1 MDLDTMV
8 ILLIGFI
15 ILCFTIYKIIN
26 RILEHIEILKGARK
40 PEDDFS
46 NFKVSIGGSDEEE

>member
-8 ILLIGFI
+8 ILLIGLT

-26 RILEHIEILKGARK
+26 RILEHIEILKGVRK
-40 PEDDFS
+40 PEEDSS
-46 NFKVSIGGSDEEE
+46 NFKISIGSSDEEE

>member
-8 ILLIGFI
+8 ILLIGLI
-15 ILCFTIYKIIN
+15 VICYTIYKIIN

-46 NFKVSIGGSDEEE
+46 NFRVSIGGSDEEE

>member
-1 MDLDTMV
+1 MDLDTM
-8 ILLIGFI
+8 ILLLIGLT

-40 PEDDFS
+40 PEEYS
-46 NFKVSIGGSDEEE
+46 SIFKILTGGSDEEE